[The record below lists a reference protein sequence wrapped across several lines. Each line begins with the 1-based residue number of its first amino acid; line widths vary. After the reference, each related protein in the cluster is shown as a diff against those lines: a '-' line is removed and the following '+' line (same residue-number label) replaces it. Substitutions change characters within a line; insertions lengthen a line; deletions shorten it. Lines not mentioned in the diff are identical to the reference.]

1 MRGEYLL
8 QNQTLGA
15 SHIVPHPRTLH
26 KAREQ
31 VKWMVADG
39 VSRPKIKNY
48 LVRWLLWWLRTSS
61 IWNYQEL
68 VDRYIA
74 SCWDPAA
81 ANMAAGFF
89 QQEATRL
96 RTPVC
101 RLALALSA
109 YGQKN
114 GCQKNGCQKNGSE
127 ERAYIF

>member
-48 LVRWLLWWLRTSS
+48 LVRWLCWWVRTSGT
-61 IWNYQEL
+61 WKHKEL
-68 VDRYIA
+68 SNQYIE
-74 SCWDPAA
+74 SCWNPAA
-81 ANMAAGFF
+81 AENATEFLQHYLTSSRNLCETGVISLAA
-89 QQEATRL
+89 
-96 RTPVC
+96 
-101 RLALALSA
+101 
-109 YGQKN
+109 
-114 GCQKNGCQKNGSE
+114 
-127 ERAYIF
+127 